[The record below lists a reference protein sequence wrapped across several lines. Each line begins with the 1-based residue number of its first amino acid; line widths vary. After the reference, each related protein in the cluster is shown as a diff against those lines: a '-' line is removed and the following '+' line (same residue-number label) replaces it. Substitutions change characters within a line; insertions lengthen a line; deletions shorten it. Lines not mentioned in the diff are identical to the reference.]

1 MSDKSNNDDNNKKE
15 KKKIYIVTEDIDLVD
30 SMQYNFDDFDNSGW
44 YPRFYLSR
52 DAEEGE

>member
-1 MSDKSNNDDNNKKE
+1 MSDKSDNDNNNKKE

-30 SMQYNFDDFDNSGW
+30 SMQYDFDDFDNSGW